1 MTHGENAAKGGGKRP
16 AGREERRKRLAA
28 QLRENLRKRKT
39 RARAEAEEAQ
49 KPPQTRAKD

>member
-39 RARAEAEEAQ
+39 RARAEAEKAQ